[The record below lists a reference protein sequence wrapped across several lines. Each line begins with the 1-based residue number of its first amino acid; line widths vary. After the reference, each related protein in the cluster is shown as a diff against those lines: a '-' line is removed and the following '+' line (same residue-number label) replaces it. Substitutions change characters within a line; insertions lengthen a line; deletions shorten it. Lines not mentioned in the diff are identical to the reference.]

1 MNIPRLF
8 GALVI
13 LGTLA
18 ACQSAPPP
26 ATPEPAPVVAPEP
39 EPTPQPEPAPV
50 AQVPDSIETAR
61 DGFSPRAQ
69 NPANVF
75 ALGLRWG
82 TSDPAQ
88 SWQVRITDPNGAVVK
103 TFDGNQR
110 VPSLTWDGRTDTG
123 AEAPSG
129 RYTAVLWTGSPL
141 TEVAT
146 SKAFLLDLVPPSGI
160 LLVTPR
166 PYIPG
171 QGDLTIK
178 LVLNEGDAPW
188 ATWRLGVIHPD
199 GRRFRDFLNE
209 EYRQATI
216 VWDGRAMNN
225 ALLEAGTTYRLEA
238 EVFDVWGNKGMV
250 VADLVVEAAPVVQK
264 PQPGPAP
271 TPEPAVLSVTL
282 DGNQLAEWP
291 LYFPPFSSELTRV
304 SPELRQT
311 NEVSMDHLAELL
323 LAHPGTKVTV
333 VGHANQVFYDDPRGP
348 REQEEVL
355 LPLSLARAE
364 TVRKAL
370 LSRGIAEMS
379 LAVRGVGALEP
390 VAPFSDPETRWKNR
404 RVVVELSR

>member
-8 GALVI
+8 GTLVV
-13 LGTLA
+13 LGTLV
-18 ACQSAPPP
+18 ACQSAPPV
-26 ATPEPAPVVAPEP
+26 AEPAPTPVVAPEP
-39 EPTPQPEPAPV
+39 EPTPPPTPEPV
-50 AQVPDSIETAR
+50 AQVPDSIETVKE
-61 DGFSPRAQ
+61 GFSPRAQ

-75 ALGLRWG
+75 ELSLRWG
-82 TSDPAQ
+82 TSSPTQA
-88 SWQVRITDPNGAVVK
+88 WEVRITDTNGVTVK
-103 TFDGNQR
+103 VFAGNQR
-110 VPSLTWDGRTDTG
+110 LPSLTWDGRTDAG

-141 TEVAT
+141 GEVART
-146 SKAFLLDLVPPSGI
+146 KPFLLDLVPPSGI

-166 PYIPG
+166 PYVPG

-238 EVFDVWGNKGMV
+238 EVFDVWGNKGTV
-250 VADLVVEAAPVVQK
+250 VADLVVEAPPMAAR
-264 PQPGPAP
+264 PQA
-271 TPEPAVLSVTL
+271 TVPEPGVLTVTL
-282 DGNQLAEWP
+282 DGKQLAEWP
-291 LYFPPFSSELTRV
+291 LYFPPFSSELARV
-304 SPELRQT
+304 GGDLRQT
-311 NEVSMDHLAELL
+311 NETSMDKLAELL
-323 LAHPGTKVTV
+323 LSHPGTKVTV
-333 VGHANQVFYDDPRGP
+333 VGHANQVFYNDRRGP

-355 LPLSLARAE
+355 LPLSLSRAE
-364 TVRKAL
+364 RVRAAL
-370 LSRGIAEMS
+370 ISRGIDAVTLS
-379 LAVRGVGALEP
+379 VRGVGALDP
-390 VAPFSDPETRWKNR
+390 VAPFSDPETRWQNR